1 MSSAMPPHAEGD
13 APSTPRAD
21 LHDAVG
27 WILLGVAILYGGVT
41 MDRLEAQGVN
51 PYTVPGLLPGLLG
64 LAMMILGG
72 ILAVRSY
79 RAGALEVQASPQP
92 QVTGTARRLA
102 VVLALC
108 LGFGVGLVGHG
119 LPFWLAGAIFVAVA
133 IPTLQAP
140 QRRAAGQRLTLRTI
154 ATSIVI
160 GLGAGLGVTLVF
172 QEIFLVRL
180 P

>member
-1 MSSAMPPHAEGD
+1 
-13 APSTPRAD
+13 
-21 LHDAVG
+21 
-27 WILLGVAILYGGVT
+27 
-41 MDRLEAQGVN
+41 
-51 PYTVPGLLPGLLG
+51 
-64 LAMMILGG
+64 MMLLGG
-72 ILAVRSY
+72 ILALRSY
-79 RAGALEVQASPQP
+79 RAGALESHAPPQP
-92 QVTGTARRLA
+92 HVAGSARRL
-102 VVLALC
+102 VIVLALC